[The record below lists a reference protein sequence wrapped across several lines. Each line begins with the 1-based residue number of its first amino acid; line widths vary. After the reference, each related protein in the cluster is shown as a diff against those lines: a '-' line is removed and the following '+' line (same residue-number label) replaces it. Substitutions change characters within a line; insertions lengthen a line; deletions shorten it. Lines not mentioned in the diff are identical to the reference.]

1 MFHKVFS
8 IWDDKN
14 VIIVEGELSK
24 LGVGNDIFDNVN
36 SLKRIL
42 CTSRNAYEIYNKVL
56 NEDVK
61 LSDKNILILISLGP
75 TATVL
80 AYDLAKLGYWAIDI
94 GHIDNEYEWLK
105 LEAK

>member
-1 MFHKVFS
+1 
-8 IWDDKN
+8 
-14 VIIVEGELSK
+14 
-24 LGVGNDIFDNVN
+24 
-36 SLKRIL
+36 
-42 CTSRNAYEIYNKVL
+42 VL